1 VQACVCSARGADG
14 RSTELHFSPSRD
26 VGLDVRGA
34 RPEVA
39 AFKEMTPTVRA
50 LVLTLLLASAAQA
63 ETATEALKARDAE
76 IRAALP
82 KQGTEPTPAT
92 RQKLEGIVT
101 RAVDLE
107 GMARSAL
114 GKTWSETA
122 PAKRKKFLDAFKSR
136 FRKAT
141 GEQLDQ
147 YRSTEVKYFAEK
159 TEDEDTLVPT
169 EVLVKGEPTHIDYR
183 MRQEGG
189 GAWHIVDLVV
199 DDVSTVENYR
209 SSFNRIIKKEGMDGL
224 IARLNGTGKVVESG
238 GAKGSAR

>member
-1 VQACVCSARGADG
+1 
-14 RSTELHFSPSRD
+14 
-26 VGLDVRGA
+26 
-34 RPEVA
+34 
-39 AFKEMTPTVRA
+39 MRA
-50 LVLTLLLASAAQA
+50 LVLSLLLAATAQA

-82 KQGTEPTPAT
+82 PEGTEPTPAT
-92 RQKLEGIVT
+92 RQKLENIVT
-101 RAVDLE
+101 RAVDLD
-107 GMARSAL
+107 GMAKSAL
-114 GKTWSETA
+114 GKTWTETP
-122 PAKRKKFLDAFKSR
+122 PAKQKKFLDAFKSR

-147 YRSTEVKYFAEK
+147 YRSTSIKYFPEK
-159 TEDEDTLVPT
+159 TEDEDTIVPT

-183 MRQEGG
+183 MRQLNGVWRIED
-189 GAWHIVDLVV
+189 IVV

-238 GAKGSAR
+238 GSKGSSR

>member
-1 VQACVCSARGADG
+1 MRA
-14 RSTELHFSPSRD
+14 
-26 VGLDVRGA
+26 
-34 RPEVA
+34 
-39 AFKEMTPTVRA
+39 A
-50 LVLTLLLASAAQA
+50 LVLSVLLAATAQA

-82 KQGTEPTPAT
+82 PQGTEPTPAT
-92 RQKLEGIVT
+92 RKKLEAIVT
-101 RAVDLE
+101 KAVDLE
-107 GMARSAL
+107 GMAKSAL
-114 GKTWSETA
+114 GKNWAETP
-122 PAKRKKFLDAFKSR
+122 PAKQKKFLEAFKSR

-147 YRSTEVKYFAEK
+147 YRSTSIKYFPERK
-159 TEDEDTLVPT
+159 EDDDTYVPT

-183 MRQEGG
+183 MQRQGET
-189 GAWHIVDLVV
+189 WRIVDIVV

-238 GAKGSAR
+238 GTKGSSR